1 MADLVTIGFKADSSQ
16 VRTASNDLNRLTQ
29 SGSGAEKQL
38 SSMVSVVKLLGTS
51 LAILGLNSVTR
62 DVIDYSDS
70 WKLVNNQL
78 RQVTKSE
85 EDLLKVRKD
94 VMSIALSTRTDLIA
108 TNELY
113 VTLTKSTKTLG
124 ESQENVSK
132 VTKTINNLFLAGGKS
147 AQEMEGAIRQLSQG
161 LLSGALRGDE
171 FNSVAENA
179 NGIMVAL
186 SKSLKMSEGDLR
198 AFAATGG
205 ITSAIIVKAL
215 KDYSKEAEALADLT
229 EKTFAQSLTNSN
241 TNITA
246 YIGKMESLNSIIS
259 SAGSG
264 IESLTTDIDA
274 LADAI
279 GVSAA
284 ILLSAAVPSVIKYG
298 ASIYGT
304 AQAQLFLGT
313 TAITTRNA
321 LGQVSVAAAT
331 TTVSMNAL
339 RLASAFLLS
348 PLGLT
353 IAAVA
358 IGATAFSLFKDETIK
373 AETSLS
379 SLNGTLSDTESAM
392 NSLGDAGKRK
402 FIMDLKNDIAEAER
416 QIKQYKDSVNSI
428 TNPITRSS
436 GQFSSGDLSA
446 FVDVEGKKS
455 KLTNLNA
462 AIEETQKTADKLA
475 ASLAKAE
482 SIIVST
488 SSASQVEK
496 FSVQYK
502 KLSGDIEREVF
513 LIEDR
518 TKAEILAFDISK
530 KRITGLTTS
539 EAELLIAK
547 QKSLDLAV
555 KDRESAE
562 EAKKLAD
569 ERASNVSTI
578 LLGLE
583 EQKNQLTLT
592 SDEYLRLQ
600 LTAEGA
606 TEAQIQQAILLQG
619 QIKSIND
626 ELDASGEMNDLIDQV
641 DNFGGAWSRTGNIIT
656 DSIGDIA
663 SGLNDYAKRISEI
676 TILQKKLEAERDKAG
691 ATSEDRLRAE
701 QSLIKL
707 SKESAQAQI
716 SGIASVAGAAS
727 QMFSEQSK
735 GREKLHKVEQ
745 AFTAIEIAMA
755 FEKAAANALVAITTQ
770 GSGDPY
776 TAFARIAAM
785 GAIMAGLG
793 VFSGST
799 GGGSSTL
806 AADRQASQ
814 GTGTVLGSSDKS
826 QSISESFE
834 AFKDIEDDQL
844 TELKAIKNNMSQLSN
859 GIAALAVSL
868 ISDVEFGSSTI
879 DGMGT
884 QYGYD
889 KTLGADFGKKL
900 SVLSG
905 GIDLG
910 VVFELGGAVV
920 DSVLKSF
927 KSTKKEVTDSG
938 IRIGAQSLSDIL
950 NDGLEASYFDV
961 IETTKK
967 KNFGLSKSQSSE
979 TETSAIDSNV
989 TDQIGNI
996 FKMLG
1001 ENVSESIAILGVEYS
1016 NSLNDFILDIG
1027 DVSFKDLT
1035 GEEIQAELESIISK
1049 QGDLLAEFGLDYV
1062 DVFQKI
1068 GEGALET
1075 LNRLAIQTSVF
1086 RDSLDTLNVS
1096 FSEIPKADLILF
1108 ADNIIDLVGG
1118 LDSFM
1123 SLSSGF
1129 VDSFFSDAEKTQ
1141 KLGDDLGEVFKSLNV
1156 PMSKSK
1162 DEFRSLVESIDLTSE
1177 SGQELF
1183 STLLQIAPAFAE
1195 YSENLI
1201 DAEEKIKESRLDAA
1215 KNAFDM
1221 LEKSVNI
1228 EKDRARVIFDSA
1240 KSSYSL
1246 EIERIN
1252 GLRVGLD
1259 NLVGLSKTLNAS
1271 VTLDQALSSAR
1282 SGDFGFASNFKTT
1295 DLKQSD
1301 FSSFSDFAI
1310 AQAKQANKI
1319 ESLALLAQDQ
1329 MNELSLQ
1336 EETAMM
1342 TLDIAEKQYEDEI
1355 SRLDILIE
1363 VNLEMLNAALSIE
1376 TSIKNLNESLYDFN
1390 NSINAINPQLVVA
1403 RDNRESEQIRQR
1415 ETEENVRAYLQ
1426 EMNKSAKSTAKI
1438 LQNIYLG
1445 GLDTRAIS

>member
-29 SGSGAEKQL
+29 TGAKTDKSVTSLTKSFFMLAGVVGSVSAALSALNKTVDITREFDRLNAQLITATGGAKNAAIAFSEIQKFAATTPFDLKQTTSAFVQLTNFGLDPSARALKSYGNTASALGKDLSQFIEAVADAATFEFERLKEFGIKSKTQGDNISFTFQGVTKTVRRESSAIEGYLRDLGENQFAGAMSERMNTLDGDISNLGDTWDTLFLNISQHGVGDIMRDSVQEATKAIQSFDDFLVSGQLEASIGVLSIQFEYWAEDLGVVLDVMGKMIDDAAKYWGVSAENASDSISNAFLMMPTNIKTAIKIAAVELSVLVDYADFIGDAMVSAIDLSFKVLGAKARVYAKQLALDLNPFAGNSNGFNFERELSAINQEMVDSYADIFTEIDKNAERVRQVRLDSITDIIAEHDAVVRSVEGQIDYIDQLGKALENQRKNRAKGDVLGTFKVKPEDNEIEKQ
-38 SSMVSVVKLLGTS
+38 
-51 LAILGLNSVTR
+51 
-62 DVIDYSDS
+62 
-70 WKLVNNQL
+70 
-78 RQVTKSE
+78 SE
-85 EDLLKVRKD
+85 
-94 VMSIALSTRTDLIA
+94 
-108 TNELY
+108 
-113 VTLTKSTKTLG
+113 TLTK
-124 ESQENVSK
+124 
-132 VTKTINNLFLAGGKS
+132 
-147 AQEMEGAIRQLSQG
+147 
-161 LLSGALRGDE
+161 
-171 FNSVAENA
+171 
-179 NGIMVAL
+179 
-186 SKSLKMSEGDLR
+186 
-198 AFAATGG
+198 
-205 ITSAIIVKAL
+205 
-215 KDYSKEAEALADLT
+215 
-229 EKTFAQSLTNSN
+229 
-241 TNITA
+241 
-246 YIGKMESLNSIIS
+246 
-259 SAGSG
+259 
-264 IESLTTDIDA
+264 
-274 LADAI
+274 
-279 GVSAA
+279 
-284 ILLSAAVPSVIKYG
+284 
-298 ASIYGT
+298 
-304 AQAQLFLGT
+304 
-313 TAITTRNA
+313 
-321 LGQVSVAAAT
+321 
-331 TTVSMNAL
+331 
-339 RLASAFLLS
+339 
-348 PLGLT
+348 
-353 IAAVA
+353 
-358 IGATAFSLFKDETIK
+358 
-373 AETSLS
+373 
-379 SLNGTLSDTESAM
+379 
-392 NSLGDAGKRK
+392 
-402 FIMDLKNDIAEAER
+402 
-416 QIKQYKDSVNSI
+416 
-428 TNPITRSS
+428 
-436 GQFSSGDLSA
+436 
-446 FVDVEGKKS
+446 
-455 KLTNLNA
+455 
-462 AIEETQKTADKLA
+462 
-475 ASLAKAE
+475 
-482 SIIVST
+482 
-488 SSASQVEK
+488 
-496 FSVQYK
+496 
-502 KLSGDIEREVF
+502 
-513 LIEDR
+513 
-518 TKAEILAFDISK
+518 
-530 KRITGLTTS
+530 
-539 EAELLIAK
+539 
-547 QKSLDLAV
+547 
-555 KDRESAE
+555 
-562 EAKKLAD
+562 
-569 ERASNVSTI
+569 
-578 LLGLE
+578 
-583 EQKNQLTLT
+583 
-592 SDEYLRLQ
+592 
-600 LTAEGA
+600 
-606 TEAQIQQAILLQG
+606 
-619 QIKSIND
+619 
-626 ELDASGEMNDLIDQV
+626 LIDQV

-691 ATSEDRLRAE
+691 VTAEDRLRAE

-806 AADRQASQ
+806 AADRQATQ

-879 DGMGT
+879 SGMGT

-967 KNFGLSKSQSSE
+967 KNFGLSKSKSSE

-1016 NSLNDFILDIG
+1016 NSLNDFILDVG

-1049 QGDLLAEFGLDYV
+1049 QGDLLAEFGLDYL

-1221 LEKSVNI
+1221 LEKSVNV
-1228 EKDRARVIFDSA
+1228 ERDRAKLIFDSA